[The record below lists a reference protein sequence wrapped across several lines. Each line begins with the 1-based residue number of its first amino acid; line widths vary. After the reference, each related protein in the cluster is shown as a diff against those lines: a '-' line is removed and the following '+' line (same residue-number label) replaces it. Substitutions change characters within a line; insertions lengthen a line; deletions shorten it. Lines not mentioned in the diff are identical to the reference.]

1 MLPECHAK
9 RRGPALR
16 SACST
21 HAPQRR
27 VLDFRARDEGFKW
40 DLCQQE
46 YARLAEV
53 TVQPSELFR
62 VAQGCCQ
69 LNTIGHALRQAS
81 CHPLK
86 TSCHWLAQGSTG
98 FYQIRPPVV
107 LPCYRRVLQPA
118 QNCAGCC
125 QLTADG
131 WALLQAGSNTLI
143 QPIEVQVPAVELAS
157 QFTQVLDLPDVVAKK
172 HLHFPSSCRQ
182 VMSELEYIGLPA
194 RTVYV

>member
-1 MLPECHAK
+1 MPDNGVQTCGQSSSQYSRQTHRCHNWPEACMLPECHAK

-46 YARLAEV
+46 HARIAEV

-69 LNTIGHALRQAS
+69 LNTIYHALRQAS

-86 TSCHWLAQGSTG
+86 TSCHWLASRQHRLLSN
-98 FYQIRPPVV
+98 PP
-107 LPCYRRVLQPA
+107 
-118 QNCAGCC
+118 AGCH
-125 QLTADG
+125 
-131 WALLQAGSNTLI
+131 ALLQACSAT
-143 QPIEVQVPAVELAS
+143 
-157 QFTQVLDLPDVVAKK
+157 
-172 HLHFPSSCRQ
+172 SSKLRRLL
-182 VMSELEYIGLPA
+182 STY
-194 RTVYV
+194 R